1 MNKRTNTNNFSYIF
15 EAESEGEVIISVD
28 VGNTVSQNLVNFNML
43 QAGQTYNICVI
54 ARNEIGNS
62 TPSCSLYMHMPGT

>member
-1 MNKRTNTNNFSYIF
+1 MNKRTNTNIFSYIF
-15 EAESEGEVIISVD
+15 EAGEVIISFD
-28 VGNTVSQNLVNFNML
+28 VGNTVSQNLANFNLL

-62 TPSCSLYMHMPGT
+62 TPSCSLYMLMPGT